1 MGNSS
6 DHTSVDTV
14 NGLVVRAVTE
24 DEVAAWDRALALG
37 FLRPHVGSAEDVRRR
52 QWESGRMLAGFDG
65 GRQIATFRSYDAEL
79 TVPGGAVITADAVTN
94 VTVSATHRR
103 RGVLSTMMRQD
114 LAAAAERGTAVAILI
129 AAEYNIYGRFG
140 FGPAT
145 RGAGWRV
152 DLRRTRGLREGLP
165 GVPGGRIDFVT
176 MAEVRELGPGLHE
189 RWRRTRPGAI
199 DRDELWWQRATGEV
213 RMPGSDFKEPF
224 AAVHRDA
231 DGTVTGLV
239 AYRIDDKWD
248 GAYPDCTLT
257 VEEFTALDL
266 PTTVELWRFLLSVD
280 WVARVAI
287 DNASPDD
294 PLPLL
299 LQDRRAA
306 TPHEDSSDFMWL
318 RVLDVEA
325 AFGAR
330 TYGTA
335 GRVVLEVD
343 DKLGFASGRWALEVA
358 ADGTGRCTR
367 TTDDADLALGASEL
381 GSLYL
386 GAETAPRLAAAAL
399 VTELRPGAA
408 AAVDLLLRTP
418 LQAWNPDMF

>member
-1 MGNSS
+1 MGNSI
-6 DHTSVDTV
+6 DHAAVDIV
-14 NGLVVRAVTE
+14 DGLRVRAVSE
-24 DEVAAWDRALALG
+24 DEVEAWDRALTLG
-37 FLRPHVGSAEDVRRR
+37 FLRPHVGSAADVRRR
-52 QWESGRMLAGFDG
+52 EWAPGRMLAGFDG
-65 GRQIATFRSYDAEL
+65 DRQIATFRSYDAEL
-79 TVPGGAVITADAVTN
+79 TVPGGAVITADAITH
-94 VTVSATHRR
+94 VTVSTTHRR
-103 RGVLSTMMRQD
+103 RGLLSTMMRRD

-129 AAEYNIYGRFG
+129 AAEYGIYGRFG

-152 DLRRTRGLREGLP
+152 DLRRARGLREGLP

-176 MAEVRELGPGLHE
+176 MAELREVGPVLHD
-189 RWRRTRPGAI
+189 RWRRTQPGAI
-199 DRDELWWQRATGEV
+199 DRYELWWQLTTGEV
-213 RMPGSDFKEPF
+213 QVPGSDFKEPF

-239 AYRIDDKWD
+239 LYRVEDKWD
-248 GAYPDCTLT
+248 GDYPDCTLT

-266 PTTVELWRFLLSVD
+266 PTTVELWRFLFSVD
-280 WVARVAI
+280 WVARIAVA
-287 DNASPDD
+287 NASPDD

-306 TPHEDSSDFMWL
+306 TPHEDSSDYLWL

-325 AFGAR
+325 AFAAR
-330 TYGTA
+330 TYGA
-335 GRVVLEVD
+335 PGRVVLEVD
-343 DKLGFASGRWALEVA
+343 DKLGFASGRWALEAA
-358 ADGTGRCTR
+358 ADGTGRCSR
-367 TTDDADLALGASEL
+367 TTDDADLALGATEL

-408 AAVDLLLRTP
+408 AAADLLLRTP